1 MPAKEWNGLL
11 ISFSQREGAASV
23 VEQKPN
29 GSLAKLK
36 KKKKQQLSGSLR
48 SGSAQGEPGQPA
60 GPPGPRA
67 EPLGQP
73 TPRYSVRTPRG
84 GARGRS
90 DAQHAAGKLDKHRR
104 KIGA

>member
-36 KKKKQQLSGSLR
+36 KKKQQLSGSLR
-48 SGSAQGEPGQPA
+48 SGSA
-60 GPPGPRA
+60 
-67 EPLGQP
+67 
-73 TPRYSVRTPRG
+73 
-84 GARGRS
+84 
-90 DAQHAAGKLDKHRR
+90 
-104 KIGA
+104 